1 MNAVA
6 SRISLPSHV
15 SRDDLLSCA
24 SVALVEVARRF
35 DPTAGATFAT
45 YALPRLQGAVLDELR
60 SGDWA
65 SRSVRAA
72 ARRTDAATDALTIS
86 LGRPPTREELA
97 ASLGVARSD
106 LDSLQIDVHRAV
118 MVSID
123 AETGTESGSLDLPDT
138 GDSPERALLRTER
151 ARHLHEAIAALP
163 DRLDEVVE
171 RNFFGDESLTDIAD
185 SLGVTLSRVSQMRAR
200 ALTLLHAAMS
210 EVWDGTAVAADGG
223 VRARNQQRAY
233 VDRVAA
239 RRHRPRRAR
248 GASPQQSPCPRC
260 ALRASAGLA
269 RRPQRPAGRPTR
281 LREVGRKS
289 SAGSGQVP
297 HRPSRNQVSN
307 TPQHG
312 CSGDHQQ
319 APIPRRNIMGLSINQ
334 NIAAMNAYRN
344 LSVTDGQMSK
354 SLEKLSSGFRIN
366 RAADDAAGLAISEGL
381 RSQIGG
387 LKVAVRNTQDGVS
400 VVQTAE
406 GALNETH
413 RDPAAHA

>member
-1 MNAVA
+1 
-6 SRISLPSHV
+6 V

-35 DPTAGATFAT
+35 DPTAGASFAT

-86 LGRPPTREELA
+86 LGRPPTKEELA
-97 ASLGVARSD
+97 ASLGVARSE

-123 AETGTESGSLDLPDT
+123 AEIGSEGGGSLDLPDT
-138 GDSPERALLRTER
+138 GDSPERALLRSER
-151 ARHLHEAIAALP
+151 VRHLHDAIRALP

-210 EVWDGTAVAADGG
+210 EVWDGTAVPADGG

-239 RRHRPRRAR
+239 RQLAGRTPAPAAATPPPFPAPPPFPVPQPRPRSRH
-248 GASPQQSPCPRC
+248 GWQLP
-260 ALRASAGLA
+260 
-269 RRPQRPAGRPTR
+269 
-281 LREVGRKS
+281 ERK
-289 SAGSGQVP
+289 
-297 HRPSRNQVSN
+297 
-307 TPQHG
+307 
-312 CSGDHQQ
+312 
-319 APIPRRNIMGLSINQ
+319 
-334 NIAAMNAYRN
+334 AAA
-344 LSVTDGQMSK
+344 
-354 SLEKLSSGFRIN
+354 
-366 RAADDAAGLAISEGL
+366 
-381 RSQIGG
+381 
-387 LKVAVRNTQDGVS
+387 
-400 VVQTAE
+400 QTA
-406 GALNETH
+406 
-413 RDPAAHA
+413 

>member
-1 MNAVA
+1 MTPALPAVSERRPADVDALVTTHLPLAHFAVNAVA
-6 SRISLPSHV
+6 ARISLPSHV

-72 ARRTDAATDALTIS
+72 ARRTDAAADALTIS
-86 LGRPPTREELA
+86 LGRPPTKEELA
-97 ASLGVARSD
+97 KSLGVPRSE

-123 AETGTESGSLDLPDT
+123 AETGTDGGPSHLPAV
-138 GDSPERALLRTER
+138 GHSPERALLRSER
-151 ARHLHEAIAALP
+151 ARHLHEAIRALP

-210 EVWDGTAVAADGG
+210 EVWDGTAVPADGG

-239 RRHRPRRAR
+239 AQLAGRSPVPAGAVPPPFPVPQPRPRSRHAWQLPER
-248 GASPQQSPCPRC
+248 TAATQS
-260 ALRASAGLA
+260 A
-269 RRPQRPAGRPTR
+269 
-281 LREVGRKS
+281 
-289 SAGSGQVP
+289 
-297 HRPSRNQVSN
+297 
-307 TPQHG
+307 
-312 CSGDHQQ
+312 
-319 APIPRRNIMGLSINQ
+319 
-334 NIAAMNAYRN
+334 
-344 LSVTDGQMSK
+344 
-354 SLEKLSSGFRIN
+354 
-366 RAADDAAGLAISEGL
+366 
-381 RSQIGG
+381 
-387 LKVAVRNTQDGVS
+387 
-400 VVQTAE
+400 
-406 GALNETH
+406 
-413 RDPAAHA
+413 